1 MQIFETQLFFLPLQ
15 LRSGKRKILSS
26 NFSPNTALC
35 PMPDFKQFTKIM
47 TQAISAAALSAALS
61 SGAAALEPVSPQ
73 PSQPLTYTN
82 PAYAKVT
89 PETAKKM
96 MAEGVVVI
104 DVREPQEFAE
114 GHVQGAVNVPLST
127 FHPGMRLE
135 AAPDFNQKVLVQCR
149 SGVRV
154 ERAAKIL
161 IESGY
166 KHIYNMYGTMQWPY
180 ELVREAAR
188 QQK

>member
-1 MQIFETQLFFLPLQ
+1 
-15 LRSGKRKILSS
+15 
-26 NFSPNTALC
+26 
-35 PMPDFKQFTKIM
+35 MPDFKQFTKIM

-114 GHVQGAVNVPLST
+114 GHVQGAVNVPVSYTHL
-127 FHPGMRLE
+127 
-135 AAPDFNQKVLVQCR
+135 
-149 SGVRV
+149 
-154 ERAAKIL
+154 RAH
-161 IESGY
+161 E
-166 KHIYNMYGTMQWPY
+166 T
-180 ELVREAAR
+180 
-188 QQK
+188 

>member
-1 MQIFETQLFFLPLQ
+1 
-15 LRSGKRKILSS
+15 
-26 NFSPNTALC
+26 
-35 PMPDFKQFTKIM
+35 MPDFKQFTKIM

-166 KHIYNMYGTMQWPY
+166 KHIYNMYGTMQWQY
-180 ELVREAAR
+180 ELVR
-188 QQK
+188 

>member
-1 MQIFETQLFFLPLQ
+1 
-15 LRSGKRKILSS
+15 
-26 NFSPNTALC
+26 
-35 PMPDFKQFTKIM
+35 MPDFKQFKKLM

-114 GHVQGAVNVPLST
+114 GHVQGAVNVPPFIPACGSKLRPTSI
-127 FHPGMRLE
+127 R
-135 AAPDFNQKVLVQCR
+135 KC
-149 SGVRV
+149 SC
-154 ERAAKIL
+154 
-161 IESGY
+161 S
-166 KHIYNMYGTMQWPY
+166 
-180 ELVREAAR
+180 AAR
-188 QQK
+188 GCASNAPLRS

>member
-1 MQIFETQLFFLPLQ
+1 
-15 LRSGKRKILSS
+15 
-26 NFSPNTALC
+26 
-35 PMPDFKQFTKIM
+35 MPDFKQFKKIM

-73 PSQPLTYTN
+73 PSQPLTYAN

-114 GHVQGAVNVPLST
+114 G
-127 FHPGMRLE
+127 HPGMRLE

-180 ELVREAAR
+180 ELVR
-188 QQK
+188 

>member
-1 MQIFETQLFFLPLQ
+1 
-15 LRSGKRKILSS
+15 
-26 NFSPNTALC
+26 
-35 PMPDFKQFTKIM
+35 MPDFKQFKKIM

-73 PSQPLTYTN
+73 PSQPLTYAN

-114 GHVQGAVNVPLST
+114 GHVQGAVNVPACGSKPRPTSIRRCLCS
-127 FHPGMRLE
+127 
-135 AAPDFNQKVLVQCR
+135 
-149 SGVRV
+149 
-154 ERAAKIL
+154 
-161 IESGY
+161 
-166 KHIYNMYGTMQWPY
+166 
-180 ELVREAAR
+180 AAR
-188 QQK
+188 GCASNAPLRS